1 MIDPRERF
9 AAAADA
15 YHRCRPSYPPALLDW
30 ILATTGLQPGVAAA
44 DVGCGTG
51 ISTRLLAERGLDVV
65 GIDPSEEMLDQARR
79 AGGARYQRGEA
90 AATGLP
96 DARFDLVTA
105 GQAFHW
111 FDLRQALLEFSR
123 ILRPRG
129 WCAAFWNVRHLAGAF
144 MQDYD
149 LLLRAHST
157 EYEVLAKP
165 AATSEAIRS
174 APEVADLREA
184 EFANEQRLDAPG
196 LLGRAYSSSYVIH
209 GVQDRAGFD
218 AALARLFD
226 RHQRDGTLEFR
237 YRTVA
242 LAWRIR
248 RELIPPRGPSAPGS
262 GRS

>member
-1 MIDPRERF
+1 MIDPRDRF

-15 YHRCRPSYPPALLDW
+15 YQRHRPSYPPALLDW
-30 ILATTGLQPGVAAA
+30 ILAVSGLKPGAAAA

-65 GIDPSEEMLDQARR
+65 GIDPSEQMLDRARR

-96 DARFDLVTA
+96 DASCDLVSA

-123 ILRPRG
+123 ILRPDG
-129 WCAAFWNVRHLAGAF
+129 CCAAFWNVRHLAGAF
-144 MQDYD
+144 IEEYD
-149 LLLRAHST
+149 LLLRTYST

-165 AATSEAIRS
+165 AATSEAIRN

-184 EFANEQRLDAPG
+184 EFGNEQRLDGSG

-209 GVQDRAGFD
+209 GVADRAAFD

-226 RHQRDGTLEFR
+226 RHQRGGTVEFR

-242 LAWRIR
+242 LAWRLR
-248 RELIPPRGPSAPGS
+248 RELIPPRGSSALGS
-262 GRS
+262 VRS